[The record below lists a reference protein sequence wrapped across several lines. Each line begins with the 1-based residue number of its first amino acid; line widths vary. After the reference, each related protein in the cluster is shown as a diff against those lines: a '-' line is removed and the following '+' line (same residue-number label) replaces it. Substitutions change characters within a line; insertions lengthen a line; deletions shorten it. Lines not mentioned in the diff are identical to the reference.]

1 MQKVCSIL
9 FYSTEELFNNFM
21 THLSIVVPVFN
32 EASLIGELV
41 KRVKANA
48 QLISDDFELIL
59 VDDGSQDKTWELI
72 ENEANKE
79 KRVKGL
85 KFSRNF
91 GHHYAITAGLH
102 NASGEWVVV
111 MDGDLQDRP
120 EVIPDLYQKSQTGFD
135 VVFVSR
141 KNRPEKLYYR
151 MAQKVFYWILRI
163 LSGMDFDSRQANFSI
178 INRKVVEAFKDF
190 PENARFYGST
200 IKWLGFQSSYIL
212 ADHGTRYSGKPS
224 YTFKKRVKL
233 ALDIILSF
241 SERPLKFAIGLGLF
255 ISSIS
260 IFLALWIVYGT
271 FNWGYSVTG
280 WSSVVVSILFSSGII
295 LTVLGI
301 IGIYLGRIFQ
311 EVKRRPL
318 FIISETFNLE

>member
-1 MQKVCSIL
+1 
-9 FYSTEELFNNFM
+9 M
-21 THLSIVVPVFN
+21 THLSVVVPVFN
-32 EASLIGELV
+32 EGSIIAELV
-41 KRVKANA
+41 KRVKTNLK
-48 QLISDDFELIL
+48 LITDDFEIIL
-59 VDDGSQDKTWELI
+59 VDDGSEDETWKFI
-72 ENEANKE
+72 ENETKQE
-79 KRVKGL
+79 KRVKGI

-102 NASGEWVVV
+102 NSTGEWVVV

-120 EVIPDLYQKSQTGFD
+120 EVIPELYKKSQEGFD

-141 KNRPEKLYYR
+141 QNRPEKLYYR
-151 MAQKVFYWILRI
+151 IAQKIFYWTLKS
-163 LSGMDFDSRQANFSI
+163 LSGIDFDSRQANFSI
-178 INRKVVEAFKDF
+178 INKKVVKAFKDF

-200 IKWLGFQSSYIL
+200 IKWLGFKRSFIL

-241 SERPLKFAIGLGLF
+241 SERPLKFAIALGL
-255 ISSIS
+255 IMSTIS

-271 FNWGYSVTG
+271 FKWGYSVIG
-280 WSSVVVSILFSSGII
+280 WSSGIVSILFSSGII

-311 EVKRRPL
+311 EVKGRPL
-318 FIISETFNLE
+318 FVISESQNLN